1 MRKLGMLGGMSWAST
16 AIYYDHINRGVRR
29 ALGGRHSAPLL
40 IESFDF
46 EPLAAMQAADDW
58 DGIAAALIDSARRL
72 EDAGVDGLILCTN
85 TMHKLYDRIAVE
97 VEIPIIHVAD
107 ETAAAMKAA
116 GVHRA
121 ALLGTRFTMTEDF
134 YIDRVKRHGVSLR
147 VPGREDMAEVDR
159 IIFDELTLGEVTI
172 QSKRALRT
180 LIAHL
185 AKAGAEAVVLGCT
198 ELVMVIDPHANVLPI
213 FDTTAIHAQAA
224 LLWILKDNQEQK
236 PVDSQRPPAETYA

>member
-1 MRKLGMLGGMSWAST
+1 MMGGMSWAST
-16 AIYYDHINRGVRR
+16 AIYYNHINRGVRR

-58 DGIAAALIDSARRL
+58 DGIAAVLTESARRL

-97 VEIPIIHVAD
+97 VEIPILHVAD
-107 ETAAAMKAA
+107 ETAAAMQAA
-116 GVHRA
+116 GVDRA

-134 YIDRVKRHGVSLR
+134 YVERIERHGIRLG
-147 VPGREDMAEVDR
+147 VPDREDMAEVDR
-159 IIFDELTLGEVTI
+159 IIFDELTRGEVTI

-180 LIAHL
+180 LIAKL
-185 AKAGAEAVVLGCT
+185 DKAGAEAVVLGCT
-198 ELVMVIDPHANVLPI
+198 ELVMLVDPHANLLPI
-213 FDTTAIHAQAA
+213 FDTTEIHAEAA
-224 LLWILKDNQEQK
+224 LRWILEDAQGQK
-236 PVDSQRPPAETYA
+236 PLDSTRPLAETVG